1 MRLDCGCCVV
11 RSWRPGDEEG
21 IVRHGDNRNIWLQL
35 RDRFPH
41 PYTHADAERWL
52 AYALQAQPE
61 TNFAIALGDEV
72 VGGIGYQF
80 GIDVE
85 RFSAEIGYWL
95 GESLWGRGITTA
107 ALRAVTR
114 HAFETHELNRL
125 FALPF
130 ARNLPSIR
138 VLEKAGFV
146 REGVLRRSAVK
157 EGVVLEQVLYAL
169 IRSEQP
175 T

>member
-1 MRLDCGCCVV
+1 MRLDCGFRVV
-11 RSWRPGDEEG
+11 RSWRPGDEES
-21 IVRHGDNRNIWLQL
+21 IVRHGANRNIWLQL

-41 PYTHADAERWL
+41 PYTHADAEGWL

-61 TNFAIALGDEV
+61 TNFAITLEDEV
-72 VGGIGYQF
+72 VGGIGYRF
-80 GIDVE
+80 GTDVE

-95 GESLWGRGITTA
+95 GEALWGRGIATA

-130 ARNLPSIR
+130 ARNFASIR

-146 REGVLRRSAVK
+146 REGVLRCSAVK
-157 EGVVLEQVLYAL
+157 DGVVLG
-169 IRSEQP
+169 
-175 T
+175 

>member
-1 MRLDCGCCVV
+1 MRLECGVCVV
-11 RSWRPGDEEG
+11 RSWQSGDEEG

-52 AYALQAQPE
+52 AHALQAQPE

-95 GESLWGRGITTA
+95 GEALWGRGIATA

-114 HAFETHELNRL
+114 HAFATHELNRL

-130 ARNLPSIR
+130 ARNLSSIR
-138 VLEKAGFV
+138 VLEKAGYV
-146 REGVLRRSAVK
+146 REGVLRHSAVK
-157 EGVVLEQVLYAL
+157 EGVVLDQVLYAV

-175 T
+175 S